1 MRDQIA
7 SDILTFCQRRAPDKS
22 ICPSEVARS
31 VAVSEENWRAL
42 MPTVRALARD
52 LARQGQVVVL
62 HGGKSVDEVASKGSI
77 RLALA

>member
-7 SDILTFCQRRAPDKS
+7 SDILTFCQRRGPT
-22 ICPSEVARS
+22 EVARS